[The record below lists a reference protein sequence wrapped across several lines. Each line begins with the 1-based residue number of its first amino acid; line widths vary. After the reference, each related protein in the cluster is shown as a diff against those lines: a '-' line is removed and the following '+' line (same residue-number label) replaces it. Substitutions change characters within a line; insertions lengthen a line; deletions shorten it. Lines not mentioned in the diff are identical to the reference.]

1 MREYEDPHLL
11 WKGRTQG
18 GSIVSIEVLRE
29 SVRSSAATVT
39 VALHLA
45 DKRVRVERNRL
56 RRVAN
61 GWEIDI
67 IEVLENNEMQL
78 TRSATAKRRG
88 PRS

>member
-1 MREYEDPHLL
+1 M
-11 WKGRTQG
+11 
-18 GSIVSIEVLRE
+18 LRE

-78 TRSATAKRRG
+78 TRSAKAKRRG